1 MRECIDGATLKAD
14 SSVTTWKKT
23 KGCQEKGNNLFKKIK
38 TTLFAAIPLNAYIHT
53 YSYGHLRTRKD

>member
-14 SSVTTWKKT
+14 SSVNTWKKT

-53 YSYGHLRTRKD
+53 PMVTYAQDMTE